1 MRKKNAPAAT
11 AAQPQPVPP
20 RGPSGP
26 LIKALTGNEA
36 VAYAMKQIDPDVVAA
51 YPITPATEIVQIFS
65 DYVNNGQVN
74 TEMILVESE
83 HSAMS
88 ACIGASAAGARVMT
102 GTSACGLA
110 LMWEMLYVAAS
121 LRCPIVMCDVNRA
134 LSAPINIHCD
144 HSDTMGARDSGW
156 IQLYAENTQEAYDTM
171 IQAVRIAEDPAVR
184 LPVMVMFDG
193 FIISH
198 SMEGVALV
206 PDEAVRTFVGPFKP
220 VRWLLDTDHPYTLG
234 ALDLQDYCFEH
245 KVTQAEALQAVP
257 AVVEKVGAAFGQA
270 FGRSY
275 GLFDAYRLDDAEVA
289 LVLIGS
295 TAGTAKDVVDE
306 LRDQGQKVGLLRI
319 RLFRPFPATALREA
333 LRHLKGLAVLDRH
346 ESFSGTGGPLYHE
359 IRSALYDL
367 PSRPAIHGIT
377 YGIGGRD
384 IRPAD
389 LRQVFA
395 DLIAAAQNGKVLPPV
410 RYLGV
415 RA

>member
-1 MRKKNAPAAT
+1 MSEKT
-11 AAQPQPVPP
+11 
-20 RGPSGP
+20 
-26 LIKALTGNEA
+26 IKALTGNEA

-65 DYVNNGQVN
+65 DYVNNGQVS

-110 LMWEMLYVAAS
+110 LMWEVLYVASAA
-121 LRCPIVMCDVNRA
+121 RCPIVMCDVNRA

-171 IQAVRIAEDPAVR
+171 IQAVRVAEDPAVR

-198 SMEGVALV
+198 SMEGVEILS
-206 PDEAVRTFVGPFKP
+206 DEAVKAFGGTFQPT
-220 VRWLLDTDHPYTLG
+220 RWLLDTDHPFTFG
-234 ALDLQDYCFEH
+234 PLDLQDYCFEH
-245 KVTQAEALQAVP
+245 KMIQARALEAVP
-257 AVVEKVGAAFGQA
+257 GVVKKVADEFANS
-270 FGRSY
+270 FGRQY
-275 GLFDAYRLDDAEVA
+275 GLFDAYRLEDAETA
-289 LVLIGS
+289 LVMIGS

-306 LRDQGQKVGLLRI
+306 LRAEGKKVGLLRI
-319 RLFRPFPATALREA
+319 RLFRPFPKEEIAKAL
-333 LRHLKGLAVLDRH
+333 GNVNVIGVLDRY
-346 ESFSGTGGPLYHE
+346 ESFSGTGGALFHE
-359 IRSALYDL
+359 VRSAMYDA
-367 PSRPAIHGIT
+367 PARPRIHGIT

-384 IRPAD
+384 LFPAD
-389 LRQVFA
+389 LRRLFQNLG
-395 DLIAAAQNGKVLPPV
+395 DSRNGKEMPILSV
-410 RYLGV
+410 LGV
-415 RA
+415 RE